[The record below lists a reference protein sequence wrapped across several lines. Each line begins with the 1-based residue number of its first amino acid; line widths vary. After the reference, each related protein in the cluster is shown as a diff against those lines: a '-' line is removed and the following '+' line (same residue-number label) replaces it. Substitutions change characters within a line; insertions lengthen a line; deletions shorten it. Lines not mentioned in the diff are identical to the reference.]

1 MKINELK
8 KGMSDIEV
16 NAKVISVSEP
26 RAVQTKYG
34 PNTVADIALEDD
46 SGSIDLT
53 LWGQKISLI
62 KEGDQVEIQGG
73 YVTEWNN
80 TLKLNIPKSGK
91 LNVLG

>member
-8 KGMSDIEV
+8 KGMSNVEV
-16 NAKVISVSEP
+16 EAKVIAVSEP

-34 PNTVADIALEDD
+34 PNTVADVTVEDD

-53 LWGQKISLI
+53 LWGQQISLI
-62 KEGDQVEIQGG
+62 KEGDQIEIQGA
-73 YVTEWNN
+73 YITEWNN